1 MQIVRTLAR
10 RIVRSIYLTLSLWLL
25 FVPISSFANPEYL
38 VAEPRLNLALPDN
51 YTTPPPDGIQHNL
64 NITANIHQGA
74 LSGLKLSKARKL
86 PLGLIRVKVDK
97 TMKVRGWEVKDNFY
111 IGQTRVGKDWG
122 LGMVMTRGNFA
133 YGLNNKGVGMTYKS
147 ENSRY
152 RLNMQEISMKID
164 F

>member
-1 MQIVRTLAR
+1 MQIIRAVVRRVTDGILF
-10 RIVRSIYLTLSLWLL
+10 IISLCLL
-25 FVPISSFANPEYL
+25 FIPITSFANPEYL

-51 YTTPPPDGIQHNL
+51 YTAPPPEGIQHNL
-64 NITANIHQGA
+64 NVTANIHQGA
-74 LSGLKLSKARKL
+74 LSGLKLSKARKI
-86 PLGLIRVKVDK
+86 PLGLKRVKIDK

-111 IGQTRVGKDWG
+111 IGHTRVGKDWG
-122 LGMVMTRGNFA
+122 VGMMMTSGNFA

-152 RLNMQEISMKID
+152 RVNMREVSMKID